1 MLHGN
6 ETLPFCIQQNF
17 LVMWSHFQALRTGV
31 VGCGVAQGLEGR
43 ETAADKTA
51 KKMALVSWSI
61 AFTTETDLKMP
72 LFNFERTSDE
82 QVHPSGRV
90 IHKGVN
96 PDIDS
101 YSAFFDNAKLG
112 KTNLE
117 ELIRK
122 EVVFFFPQR
131 ISFHSFSLSKGCTD
145 AYVCGIATDVC
156 VGRSLKQKKRL
167 EMSLSPKLENA
178 LNLE

>member
-72 LFNFERTSDE
+72 LFNFERSSDE

-122 EVVFFFPQR
+122 EVVFFSRAEFLFTLSLFPR
-131 ISFHSFSLSKGCTD
+131 AAPMPMFVALPPMC
-145 AYVCGIATDVC
+145 AL
-156 VGRSLKQKKRL
+156 VGLLNKKPLR
-167 EMSLSPKLENA
+167 NVFVA
-178 LNLE
+178 

>member
-1 MLHGN
+1 MG
-6 ETLPFCIQQNF
+6 
-17 LVMWSHFQALRTGV
+17 R
-31 VGCGVAQGLEGR
+31 GVAQGFEGK
-43 ETAADKTA
+43 ETADKTA
-51 KKMALVSWSI
+51 KKMALIFDPSS
-61 AFTTETDLKMP
+61 
-72 LFNFERTSDE
+72 LFNFERTSDD

-122 EVVFFFPQR
+122 EVVFFLFE
-131 ISFHSFSLSKGCTD
+131 ISFQDFFFEGDFFSPFFSFQGLQRCLCLWHCHRR
-145 AYVCGIATDVC
+145 V
-156 VGRSLKQKKRL
+156 RW
-167 EMSLSPKLENA
+167 
-178 LNLE
+178 